1 MKTKT
6 GKTMEI
12 KINLD
17 VTENLKAILE
27 NLIDALRE
35 IKPQAM
41 PADEKPKTKRSV
53 KKSDEGASKVDA
65 EEKAEAKPEQPKAEA
80 PQAAEISTNS
90 VEHNPPEAVGGEL
103 ETQAARTTDNDA
115 EAGKGQTGAIIA
127 ELTSKMIA
135 RINDENHD
143 RARINKNLR
152 AACEKAGLQFATVP
166 ALIQAIGYGNAYNA
180 CTGEG

>member
-1 MKTKT
+1 
-6 GKTMEI
+6 MEI

-41 PADEKPKTKRSV
+41 PSDEKPKARRAV
-53 KKSDEGASKVDA
+53 KKSDEVAPKAEA
-65 EEKAEAKPEQPKAEA
+65 EEKAEAKPEQPEAEA
-80 PQAAEISTNS
+80 PQAVENSTKS
-90 VEHNPPEAVGGEL
+90 VEQNPPDAVGGQP
-103 ETQAARTTDNDA
+103 QAQTAETTDDDA

-166 ALIQAIGYGNAYNA
+166 ALIQAIGYGNAYRA

>member
-1 MKTKT
+1 
-6 GKTMEI
+6 MEI

-41 PADEKPKTKRSV
+41 PTDEKPKKRRVV
-53 KKSDEGASKVDA
+53 KKSDEAAPKADA
-65 EEKAEAKPEQPKAEA
+65 EEKAKTKPEQSEVET
-80 PQAAEISTNS
+80 PQAVEISTNS
-90 VEHNPPEAVGGEL
+90 VEQNPPEAVGGE
-103 ETQAARTTDNDA
+103 TKAQAAEATDDDA

-166 ALIQAIGYGNAYNA
+166 ALIQAIGYGNAYRA

>member
-1 MKTKT
+1 
-6 GKTMEI
+6 MEI

-41 PADEKPKTKRSV
+41 PTDEKPKVRRAV
-53 KKSDEGASKVDA
+53 KKSDETAPKADA
-65 EEKAEAKPEQPKAEA
+65 EEKAETKPEQPEAEA
-80 PQAAEISTNS
+80 PKTVKISNS
-90 VEHNPPEAVGGEL
+90 VEQNPPEAVGGES
-103 ETQAARTTDNDA
+103 EVQATEATDDDA

-166 ALIQAIGYGNAYNA
+166 ALIQAIGYGNAYKA

>member
-1 MKTKT
+1 
-6 GKTMEI
+6 MEI

-35 IKPQAM
+35 IKPRAM
-41 PADEKPKTKRSV
+41 PADEKPKARRAV
-53 KKSDEGASKVDA
+53 KKSDEAAPKADA
-65 EEKAEAKPEQPKAEA
+65 EEKAEAKPEQPEAEA
-80 PQAAEISTNS
+80 EATKAVEISTNS
-90 VEHNPPEAVGGEL
+90 VEHNPPEAVGGES
-103 ETQAARTTDNDA
+103 ETQAAETTDDEA

-166 ALIQAIGYGNAYNA
+166 ALIQAIGYGNAYKA

>member
-1 MKTKT
+1 
-6 GKTMEI
+6 MEI

-35 IKPQAM
+35 IKPQEM
-41 PADEKPKTKRSV
+41 PAEEKPKARRAV
-53 KKSDEGASKVDA
+53 KKSDEAAPKADA
-65 EEKAEAKPEQPKAEA
+65 EEKAETKPEQPDAQAPKAV
-80 PQAAEISTNS
+80 EIATNS
-90 VEHNPPEAVGGEL
+90 VEHNPPEAVGGE
-103 ETQAARTTDNDA
+103 TKAQAAEATDEDA

-166 ALIQAIGYGNAYNA
+166 ALIQAIGYGNAYRA

>member
-1 MKTKT
+1 
-6 GKTMEI
+6 MEI

-17 VTENLKAILE
+17 VTENLKAVLE

-35 IKPQAM
+35 TKRQP
-41 PADEKPKTKRSV
+41 PTADEKPKTGRAV
-53 KKSDEGASKVDA
+53 KKPDEAASKVYA
-65 EEKAEAKPEQPKAEA
+65 EEKAETKPEQPETEA
-80 PQAAEISTNS
+80 PQATEISNKNI
-90 VEHNPPEAVGGEL
+90 EQNPLEAVGGEPEARAT
-103 ETQAARTTDNDA
+103 ETDDDDEA

-166 ALIQAIGYGNAYNA
+166 ALIQAIGYGNAYKA

>member
-1 MKTKT
+1 
-6 GKTMEI
+6 MEI

-17 VTENLKAILE
+17 VTENLRAILE

-41 PADEKPKTKRSV
+41 PADEKPKARRTA
-53 KKSDEGASKVDA
+53 KKSDEAAPKADA
-65 EEKAEAKPEQPKAEA
+65 EKKAETKPEQPEAEA
-80 PQAAEISTNS
+80 PKAVEISTNS
-90 VEHNPPEAVGGEL
+90 VEHNPPEAVGGEP
-103 ETQAARTTDNDA
+103 EAKAAVTVDDEA

-166 ALIQAIGYGNAYNA
+166 ALIQAIGYGNAYRA

>member
-1 MKTKT
+1 
-6 GKTMEI
+6 MEI

-27 NLIDALRE
+27 NLIEALRE
-35 IKPQAM
+35 IKPQPQAT
-41 PADEKPKTKRSV
+41 PADEKPKARRTA
-53 KKSDEGASKVDA
+53 KKSDETAPKTDA
-65 EEKAEAKPEQPKAEA
+65 EEKVETKPEQPKAEA
-80 PQAAEISTNS
+80 PQAVEVSTNS
-90 VEHNPPEAVGGEL
+90 VEQNPAEAVGGEP
-103 ETQAARTTDNDA
+103 EASTTKAENTDDD

-127 ELTSKMIA
+127 ELTSRMIA
-135 RINDENHD
+135 RINEENHD

-166 ALIQAIGYGNAYNA
+166 ALIQAIGYGNAYKA